1 MTPQQEQHDFLAKF
15 LKRFGTFVILD
26 ELRID
31 ADPSSKVRLVTNDEE
46 GEEQHAPIS
55 IGGRFSTIELI
66 KFQGRPAVMK
76 TMKNTRAQSDDAA
89 ERVQSDEEDELR
101 WSAFSLRPLLQPRFL
116 EYLSHYEKCSVLEST
131 PLALCCVALHLR

>member
-1 MTPQQEQHDFLAKF
+1 M
-15 LKRFGTFVILD
+15 D

-55 IGGRFSTIELI
+55 IGGGFSTIELI

-76 TMKNTRAQSDDAA
+76 TMKNTRNLMMLLN
-89 ERVQSDEEDELR
+89 EYRVMRKMNFDGV
-101 WSAFSLRPLLQPRFL
+101 P
-116 EYLSHYEKCSVLEST
+116 SVYGLFYNHVS
-131 PLALCCVALHLR
+131 